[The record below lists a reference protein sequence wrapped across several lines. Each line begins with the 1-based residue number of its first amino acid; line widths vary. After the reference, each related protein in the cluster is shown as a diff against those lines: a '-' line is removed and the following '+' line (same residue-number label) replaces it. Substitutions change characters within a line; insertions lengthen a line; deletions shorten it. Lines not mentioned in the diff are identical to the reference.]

1 MPDIKEREERKFPL
15 LPLPPQTLT
24 VAALRDWT
32 WALTREL
39 QKFFGGGAL
48 QTQQIMFR
56 EDGRQA
62 TDHDGHYAYTSA
74 GTTVVE
80 KCIFKAN
87 ILGSDGL
94 TASSVTTAHLQDQ
107 AVNSSKVAAG
117 SISTTHLA
125 DGAVTTSRVA
135 ANAITQAKILDEAV
149 SLFDA
154 TLSALLTVNA
164 SVALTTPAATL
175 SLGASTRAVM
185 LQNSFTFDPVT
196 AATVLYNVHA
206 LRDGVTIESWASLK
220 TPGGGGKDWGGFTLV
235 DKSPTLNAAHAYTT
249 QLFCTATSRVRSVYT
264 AVWQLK
270 K

>member
-15 LPLPPQTLT
+15 LPLPPPPLADSK
-24 VAALRDWT
+24 VLRDWA

-39 QKFFGGGAL
+39 QKFFSGGAL

-56 EDGRQA
+56 EDGRSV
-62 TDHDGHYAYTSA
+62 TDHDGHYVYTSA

-80 KCIFKAN
+80 KSIFKSSV
-87 ILGSDGL
+87 LGSEGL
-94 TASSVTTAHLQDQ
+94 TASSVTTTHLQD
-107 AVNSSKVAAG
+107 
-117 SISTTHLA
+117 L
-125 DGAVTTSRVA
+125 AVTTSKVA
-135 ANAITQAKILDEAV
+135 ANAITQAQILDEAV

-164 SVALTTPAATL
+164 SVALTTPAATV
-175 SLGASTRAVM
+175 SLGASTRAVF
-185 LQNSFTFDPVT
+185 LTSSFTFDPVT

-206 LRDGVTIESWASLK
+206 LRDGVTIESWASRK
-220 TPGGGGKDWGGFTLV
+220 SPGGGGKDWGGFQMV
-235 DKSPTLNAAHAYTT
+235 DKSATPNVAHAYTT

-264 AVWQLK
+264 SVMQLK